1 MACAVIAAARRN
13 CGVMVPQVWPNELIQ
28 LTGLQHAHF
37 SAIEEKLITMFESK
51 FGSQHKQSQKENLI
65 PQIESQSTQ
74 LSTSTTTATT
84 TTNTTAH

>member
-1 MACAVIAAARRN
+1 VACAVIAAARRN
-13 CGVMVPQVWPNELIQ
+13 CGVLVPQVWPNELIY

-51 FGSQHKQSQKENLI
+51 FGSQHKQSSQKENLI

-74 LSTSTTTATT
+74 LSSSTTTTT
-84 TTNTTAH
+84 TTGTTAH